1 MNVSKDCAA
10 EHAAVGISWSCITG
24 RWTSLDRCV
33 GSSVIGDVDF
43 VDVDTCLGVDLL
55 LTVREDD
62 AEI

>member
-1 MNVSKDCAA
+1 ML
-10 EHAAVGISWSCITG
+10 G
-24 RWTSLDRCV
+24 RWTNLDRWV

-55 LTVREDD
+55 LTVREDE